1 MQHKN
6 WNGAT
11 YCKAETRQVGVG
23 LLQPVIEIL
32 GIVRGIPL
40 SVGGHAEH
48 SQGLVD
54 LREATQ
60 VRLQPEERRNFQGS
74 HNVAVGQ
81 FLFPQRRCANST
93 TRLQKGLGKAKPTQN
108 CRENKANHPHWTAS
122 QYIYPTRKAM
132 GFSMQ
137 GFKGPG
143 ECRMARTE
151 PVSASLR
158 LILSPLNDTTVPWPG
173 SLDYFRG
180 AERLLLSQGC
190 SGLNYQV
197 ILLWICCHAPEAV
210 AMGIFGEAIGK
221 LLCCARLGTV
231 ENHYIPP
238 LERKKNPFSMVISHL
253 ANAWMKH
260 RQRKCLGS
268 GILDC
273 NLKATRSL
281 RLCRTPRVWQKT
293 QG

>member
-1 MQHKN
+1 
-6 WNGAT
+6 
-11 YCKAETRQVGVG
+11 
-23 LLQPVIEIL
+23 
-32 GIVRGIPL
+32 
-40 SVGGHAEH
+40 
-48 SQGLVD
+48 
-54 LREATQ
+54 
-60 VRLQPEERRNFQGS
+60 
-74 HNVAVGQ
+74 
-81 FLFPQRRCANST
+81 
-93 TRLQKGLGKAKPTQN
+93 
-108 CRENKANHPHWTAS
+108 
-122 QYIYPTRKAM
+122 M
-132 GFSMQ
+132 GFSLQ

-143 ECRMARTE
+143 ECRMARTK

-180 AERLLLSQGC
+180 AEGLLLSQGC

-268 GILDC
+268 GILDR